1 MPPHVKGTNPK
12 LLFILFLLGL
22 SGAYLLMR
30 ATPFG
35 MGLRDDSFRYLSAA
49 ESLAKGSGYGRWDA
63 DGVFHPLTN
72 FPPMYSSV
80 LAAFEIV
87 GIDAYRGAR
96 ATNILI
102 FASLIILV
110 GLWFHLRANSSW
122 GAICSS
128 LLILIS
134 SSMIN
139 SFTWVLSDPLS
150 LLLLVLSLIGISEVV
165 GNPSSRLWYLFTIF
179 VSALSLLT
187 RYANLAV
194 IVSGGVAITLIYNGR
209 ALRERLKSSVTYLLF
224 SVFPLGVFLLRNLLS
239 AESLFNRPAP
249 SLHFPEAGVLEQGAS
264 TILNWIVPETVL
276 KLISARVIESLAI
289 LILLGFII
297 VGIFLMIKRNQVAR
311 IEVLDCMRLT
321 NVVIWIYF
329 VTYLG
334 LIIGTILW
342 FDRLLPLNDRILA
355 PLYLAGM
362 IVLVSFLV
370 SNTRNR
376 GRAFSI
382 LLIGISI
389 FFFYAKGRDAYRQ
402 ISDLRTDGLGYAS
415 VTWRTSRTIDYV
427 KNLPDVPIYSND
439 LPAIYLL
446 AGRTVHSVPI
456 STNPSSQSSNPDFM
470 DELYTMRNDLEN
482 KNGYLVLIGADPLRK
497 VSRAS
502 LPLFIEGMQLLA
514 DFPDGAVFHASE
526 D

>member
-1 MPPHVKGTNPK
+1 MTLHVKDINPK
-12 LLFILFLLGL
+12 LFFILFLLGL

-49 ESLAKGSGYGRWDA
+49 ESLANGNGYGRWDA

-72 FPPMYSSV
+72 FPPLYSGL
-80 LAAFEIV
+80 LAAFERV
-87 GIDAYRGAR
+87 GFEAYRGAR

-102 FASLIILV
+102 FTSLIILV
-110 GLWFHLRANSSW
+110 GLLFHLRANSSW
-122 GAICSS
+122 GAICGS

-134 SSMIN
+134 SSIIN

-150 LLLLVLSLIGISEVV
+150 LLLLVLSIIGISEVV
-165 GNPSSRLWYLFTIF
+165 SNPSSRSWYLFTIF
-179 VSALSLLT
+179 ISALSLLT

-194 IVSGGVAITLIYNGR
+194 IVTGGVAIGLIYNGQ
-209 ALRERLKSSVTYLLF
+209 AFRERLKSSFTYLLF
-224 SVFPLGVFLLRNLLS
+224 SFFPLGVFLLRNLLR
-239 AESLFNRPAP
+239 AESVFNRPAP
-249 SLHFPEAGVLEQGAS
+249 SLHFPEAGVLKQGS
-264 TILNWIVPETVL
+264 SIILNWIVPETVL
-276 KLISARVIESLAI
+276 KLMSVRAIESLAI
-289 LILLGFII
+289 LILFGLTISGL
-297 VGIFLMIKRNQVAR
+297 FLFIKRNPVDRQSPLDGIQITKAVA
-311 IEVLDCMRLT
+311 
-321 NVVIWIYF
+321 WIYF
-329 VTYLG
+329 VAYLG
-334 LIIGTILW
+334 LIAVTVMW

-370 SNTRNR
+370 SNARSR

-389 FFFYAKGRDAYRQ
+389 VFFFAKGRDAYRLY
-402 ISDLRTDGLGYAS
+402 SDLRMDGLGYAS

-427 KNLPDVPIYSND
+427 KDLPDVPIYSND

-482 KNGYLVLIGADPLRK
+482 KNGYLVLIGTDPLLK

-502 LPLFIEGMQLLA
+502 LPLFIEGMQLVA
-514 DFPDGAVFHASE
+514 EFPDGAVFHASE